1 MPIISEF
8 FGIKVQM
15 YWEEHLPPHFH
26 AEYSG
31 NKVII
36 DIRKGTVI
44 KGVFPFRQLKLIL
57 AWCEIHR
64 DEIMKNWELGMNNKD
79 FIKIDPLR

>member
-26 AEYSG
+26 AEYGG
-31 NKVII
+31 NKVMI
-36 DIRKGTVI
+36 DIKAGTVI
-44 KGVFPFRQLKLIL
+44 KGIFPFKQLKLVL

-64 DEIMKNWELGMNNKD
+64 HELMKNWELGMNNND
-79 FIKIDPLR
+79 FIKIEPLR